1 MKNIGDQIQFDIYKN
16 MRNPDPDRLP
26 VSYEEWEKA
35 ARHKLEDG
43 PFYYVK
49 GGAGGGRTMD
59 ANVSSFNRW
68 QIVPRMLN
76 NVDERDQSIQL
87 FGQSFPS
94 PILHAPIG
102 TQSVIHKEG
111 ELGSAKAC
119 AELGIPYIASSASTF
134 PMEKIAEAM
143 GDAPRWFQHYWSR
156 DPEIAASFVKRA
168 EASGYSAIVVT
179 LDTPMMAWREDDL
192 RNVYLPFL
200 IGEGVGNYFTD
211 PAFLSKLDQSPQDD
225 PEAAVMHWT
234 KVFGN
239 TGLTWDDLAF
249 LREHT
254 NLPIL
259 LKGILHPEDAELALK
274 YGVDGIIVSN
284 HGGRQVDGA
293 IAAIDA
299 LPLITDTVQ
308 GRIPVLM
315 DSGIRRGSD
324 IIKAMALGAKA
335 VLVGRPAM
343 YGLAVDGQR
352 GVKEVLQNL
361 AADLDITLG
370 LIGKNSV
377 NQIDES
383 VIVEAQKFRLR
394 ESVK

>member
-1 MKNIGDQIQFDIYKN
+1 
-16 MRNPDPDRLP
+16 
-26 VSYEEWEKA
+26 
-35 ARHKLEDG
+35 
-43 PFYYVK
+43 
-49 GGAGGGRTMD
+49 
-59 ANVSSFNRW
+59 
-68 QIVPRMLN
+68 
-76 NVDERDQSIQL
+76 
-87 FGQSFPS
+87 
-94 PILHAPIG
+94 
-102 TQSVIHKEG
+102 
-111 ELGSAKAC
+111 
-119 AELGIPYIASSASTF
+119 
-134 PMEKIAEAM
+134 
-143 GDAPRWFQHYWSR
+143 
-156 DPEIAASFVKRA
+156 
-168 EASGYSAIVVT
+168 
-179 LDTPMMAWREDDL
+179 MMAWREDDL